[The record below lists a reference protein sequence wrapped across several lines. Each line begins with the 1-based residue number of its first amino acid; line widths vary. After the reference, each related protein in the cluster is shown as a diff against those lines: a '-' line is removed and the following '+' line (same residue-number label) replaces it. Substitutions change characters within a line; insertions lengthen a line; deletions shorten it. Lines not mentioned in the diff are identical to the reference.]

1 MYINKYDTLIFSEL
15 DRIFSVV
22 EKDINI
28 KSILKNLENI
38 EKVFNIKLFKDLV
51 QDSDKVLIDKFIYIT
66 KKIFINYLICLLLN
80 FNPDKEKEIKTEVI
94 KLNLYKSDEL
104 GNVFNL
110 NNDIINLKIV
120 ANEIDREKLVRSI
133 NISCRKRI
141 AAQTRKKKQGPMEV
155 RFLLSHR
162 FGSSACDQLTSHSD
176 KLSLL

>member
-15 DRIFSVV
+15 DRIFSVI

-28 KSILKNLENI
+28 KSIFKNLENI

-51 QDSDKVLIDKFIYIT
+51 KDSDKDLIENYINIT

-80 FNPDKEKEIKTEVI
+80 FNLNKEKEIKTDII

-110 NNDIINLKIV
+110 NNDIINLKIDYLHLTL
-120 ANEIDREKLVRSI
+120 ILIYFLV
-133 NISCRKRI
+133 NHKH
-141 AAQTRKKKQGPMEV
+141 
-155 RFLLSHR
+155 FLS
-162 FGSSACDQLTSHSD
+162 
-176 KLSLL
+176 